1 MTLKTRG
8 SFLFIWA
15 IFLGTWANAHAEVKL
30 ITPSGYL
37 PGVPFLVRV
46 ESMKYGAR
54 DWDQWDATATL
65 SSDQPGVTLSTNS
78 IALRNGLGTALITI
92 DGTTNFNLKAEVSS
106 QQATRSITNR
116 SAQSVITV

>member
-15 IFLGTWANAHAEVKL
+15 ILLGACLANAHAEVKL

-46 ESMKYGAR
+46 ESLKYGAR
-54 DWDQWDATATL
+54 DWDQWDTIATL
-65 SSDQPGVTLSTNS
+65 SSDQPGVILSTNS
-78 IALRNGLGTALITI
+78 IALRNGLGTAP
-92 DGTTNFNLKAEVSS
+92 VSYTHLTLPTS
-106 QQATRSITNR
+106 DL
-116 SAQSVITV
+116 V